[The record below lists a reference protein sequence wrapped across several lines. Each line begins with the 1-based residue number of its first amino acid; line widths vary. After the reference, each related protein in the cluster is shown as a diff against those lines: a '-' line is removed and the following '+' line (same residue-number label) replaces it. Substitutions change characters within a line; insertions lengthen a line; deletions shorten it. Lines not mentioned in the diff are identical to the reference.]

1 MSSREANALIV
12 TRGEQ
17 GSSVF
22 TARGGRIDVPAVAP
36 RRVVDPT
43 GVGDAFRGGL
53 MKGMA
58 LGVPYE
64 TAARIGSVAA
74 TYALEHLGGQ
84 SHSYTW
90 REFAGSVRRTFRS
103 AHCCAVMQNA
113 KMQRMQECRNERMRH
128 FSICALVHSCIS
140 AFSPSL

>member
-1 MSSREANALIV
+1 MLREANALIV
-12 TRGEQ
+12 TRGEH

-36 RRVVDPT
+36 RRIVDPT

-90 REFAGSVRRTFRS
+90 NEFASRYEEHFGPLTACV
-103 AHCCAVMQNA
+103 VKQNA
-113 KMQRMQECRNERMRH
+113 EMQKCKNARNER
-128 FSICALVHSCIS
+128 CVTS
-140 AFSPSL
+140 AFLHLCIPAFLHSVRLC